1 LIGFLLAGKDISSY
15 RASRKNKMAA
25 QKLQEFSKL
34 FDIYSLKRIKNAMKI
49 PVTVYR
55 SANRVLIVKLVKKV
69 YFKKNNAE
77 RAKECLSLNTEKW

>member
-1 LIGFLLAGKDISSY
+1 
-15 RASRKNKMAA
+15 MAA
-25 QKLQEFSKL
+25 QKLPEFSKL

-49 PVTVYR
+49 PATVYR
-55 SANRVLIVKLVKKV
+55 SANRVLILKLVKKV